1 MRAPPRI
8 SVTLPVFNGER
19 YLAQAIGSILD
30 QSYRDFELII
40 SDNASTDET
49 EKICRSFQA
58 QDRRIR
64 YVRQPKNIG
73 ASPNF
78 NICYALASGE
88 YFKWAA
94 HDDYLEPGYLAEC
107 VKALD
112 ANPDAVLCQSLVRL
126 IDHQD
131 RLIEIHR
138 PIESAAASP
147 RPSERFAARIRSARC
162 LDIWGLIRTKALRD
176 SVLIGSYIGMDRAL
190 LLELALRGRFVLIDK
205 PLFTNRDHPE
215 RATRVTRT
223 QSRKDLVTVYDAANA
238 GQTVLSTWI
247 YYKVVTRI
255 IRRNLE
261 GPAERLRC
269 FGYLLLSLGR
279 TWNLVF
285 LVIEPFMGL
294 TPNVHLRAKSF
305 KRSLWRAKQRFL
317 RET

>member
-1 MRAPPRI
+1 MSAPPRI

-19 YLAQAIGSILD
+19 YLAQAIRSILD
-30 QSYRDFELII
+30 QTYRDFELII
-40 SDNASTDET
+40 SDNASTDRT
-49 EKICRSFQA
+49 EDICRSFVA

-64 YVRQPKNIG
+64 YVRQPRNIG

-78 NICYALASGE
+78 NVCYALASGE

-94 HDDYLEPGYLAEC
+94 HDDYLEPEYLAAC
-107 VKALD
+107 VAALD
-112 ANPDAVLCQSLVRL
+112 ADPDAVLCQSLVRL
-126 IDHQD
+126 IDDGD
-131 RLIEIHR
+131 RLIEVFR
-138 PIESAAASP
+138 PIGAEAASP
-147 RPSERFAARIRSARC
+147 RPSERFAARIRNSRC
-162 LDIWGLIRTKALRD
+162 LEVWGVIRTKVLRD

-223 QSRKDLVTVYDAANA
+223 QSRKDLAALYDTANA
-238 GQTVLSTWI
+238 GQTVLSTWL
-247 YYKVVTRI
+247 YYKDAVRV
-255 IRRNLE
+255 IRRNLK

-269 FGYLLLSLGR
+269 FGYLLLSLWR

-294 TPNVHLRAKSF
+294 MPSVHSSVKSF
-305 KRSLWRAKQRFL
+305 KRSLWRAKQRL
-317 RET
+317 LGQT

>member
-1 MRAPPRI
+1 MNEPPRI
-8 SVTLPVFNGER
+8 SIALPVYNGER

-30 QSYRDFELII
+30 QTYRDFELII
-40 SDNASTDET
+40 SDNASTDAT
-49 EKICRSFQA
+49 EEICRSFEA
-58 QDRRIR
+58 QDGRVR
-64 YVRQPKNIG
+64 YIRQPRNIG

-94 HDDYLEPGYLAEC
+94 HDDYLEPEYLAAC
-107 VKALD
+107 VEVLD
-112 ANPDAVLCQSLVRL
+112 AKPDAVLCQSLVRL
-126 IDHQD
+126 IDDRD

-138 PIESAAASP
+138 PIEPAAASP
-147 RPSERFAARIRSARC
+147 LPSERFAARIRSPRC

-176 SVLIGSYIGMDRAL
+176 SVLIGSYIGMDWAL
-190 LLELALRGRFVLIDK
+190 LLELALRGRFVSIDR

-223 QSRKDLVTVYDAANA
+223 QTRRDLATVYDTANA

-247 YYKVVTRI
+247 YYKDAVRI

-269 FGYLLLSLGR
+269 FGHLLLSLGR

-285 LVIEPFMGL
+285 LVIEPLMGL
-294 TPNVHLRAKSF
+294 TPTVHLRAKSF
-305 KRSLWRAKQRFL
+305 KRSLWRAKQRL
-317 RET
+317 LDQT

>member
-1 MRAPPRI
+1 MSAPPRV
-8 SVTLPVFNGER
+8 SVSLPVFNGER

-30 QSYRDFELII
+30 QTYRDFELII
-40 SDNASTDET
+40 SDNASTDRT
-49 EKICRSFQA
+49 EELCRSFEA
-58 QDRRIR
+58 RDRRIR
-64 YVRQPKNIG
+64 YVRQPRNIG

-78 NICYALASGE
+78 NICYELASGE

-94 HDDYLEPGYLAEC
+94 HDDYLEPEYLAQC
-107 VKALD
+107 VEALD

-126 IDHQD
+126 IDDHD

-138 PIESAAASP
+138 PIEPAAASP
-147 RPSERFAARIRSARC
+147 RPSDRFAARIRNPRC

-190 LLELALRGRFVLIDK
+190 LLELALRGRFVLIDR

-223 QSRKDLVTVYDAANA
+223 QTRKDLVAIYDTANA
-238 GQTVLSTWI
+238 GQTVLSTWM
-247 YYKVVTRI
+247 YYKDAVRI
-255 IRRNLE
+255 IRRNLD
-261 GPAERLRC
+261 GSAERLRC
-269 FGYLLLSLGR
+269 LGYLLLSLGR

-294 TPNVHLRAKSF
+294 TPSVHRRARSV
-305 KRSLWRAKQRFL
+305 KRTLWRAKQRL
-317 RET
+317 LDLA